1 MKIRGTPTDS
11 LSDVIQSLQL
21 IHKSGLLTVER
32 DGPGNSSE
40 LGRITFRDGQI
51 VAADVGQLK
60 GLEAFRKLSAWH
72 TCHFIFEPGL
82 PPSAPPT
89 LPPQAGQNSL
99 VPEQR
104 YSSASLNAAP
114 QMSIVPYRFQTAQN
128 IVPDFQRFGLSRIHR
143 QLFLLV
149 DGNRS
154 SQELARL
161 IGRSPQEILALLADL
176 EHTGFIGH

>member
-11 LSDVIQSLQL
+11 LADVIQSLQL

-60 GLEAFRKLSAWH
+60 GLEAFRNLSSWH
-72 TCHFIFEPGL
+72 TCHFIFE
-82 PPSAPPT
+82 SAPPSVPAT
-89 LPPQAGQNSL
+89 LPPKAGQNSL
-99 VPEQR
+99 VSEQR
-104 YSSASLNAAP
+104 YSNASLNAAP
-114 QMSIVPYRFQTAQN
+114 QMYIVPYRFQTAQN

-143 QLFLLV
+143 QLFLLI

-154 SQELARL
+154 TQELARL